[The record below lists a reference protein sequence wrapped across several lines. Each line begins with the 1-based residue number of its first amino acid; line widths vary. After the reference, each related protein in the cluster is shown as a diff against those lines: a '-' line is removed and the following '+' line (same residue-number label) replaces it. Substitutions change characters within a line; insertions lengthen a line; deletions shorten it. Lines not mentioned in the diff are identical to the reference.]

1 MSEASLSDV
10 ARRTHN
16 YLRLALAG
24 MVGVV
29 LVAVT
34 VESIR
39 RQELLPTISHYY
51 YTPARNMLVA
61 ALIAASLVMIA
72 LSGRNLESVLLDVAA
87 PFAPLV
93 ALVPTHIASGDV
105 AGVAVDCAAS
115 CVPAH
120 AVPDVANGV
129 ITYLIGLVAVLA
141 VGGVIWLREPVPP
154 GGAPLPRRRG
164 LTIALAVGLAVGIA
178 VIATALIDVDGE
190 PALLRFVHF
199 PAAGLFVLAFSAV
212 PLAHVLARSGA
223 RPARWERAVYLAVI
237 AALAVALVLGLL
249 GLTTPGIGWPAI
261 FWAEALA
268 LVAFAVFWVVQTVRR
283 WDEPDPPSLR

>member
-1 MSEASLSDV
+1 MSAAALSEV

-29 LVAVT
+29 LVTVA

-61 ALIAASLVMIA
+61 ALITASIAMIA
-72 LSGRNLESVLLDVAA
+72 LSGRNVESVLLDVAA

-93 ALVPTHIASGDV
+93 ALVPTHIAPGDIP
-105 AGVAVDCAAS
+105 GVVVDCVAS

-120 AVPDVANGV
+120 EVPGVVNGV
-129 ITYLIGLVAVLA
+129 ITYLAGLVAVLA
-141 VGGVIWLREPVPP
+141 VGVLIWLRERAPT
-154 GGAPLPRRRG
+154 GTEPLPRRRG
-164 LTIALAVGLAVGIA
+164 VAIALAVGLAVGIA
-178 VIATALIDVDGE
+178 VVVAALVEVDGE

-199 PAAGLFVLAFSAV
+199 PAAGLFVLTFSAV
-212 PLAHVLARSGA
+212 PLVHVLARSGP
-223 RPARWERAVYLAVI
+223 RPPAWERAVYLGVI
-237 AALAVALVLGLL
+237 AALAVALVLGVVALA
-249 GLTTPGIGWPAI
+249 TPGIAWPAI
-261 FWAEALA
+261 FWAEVLA
-268 LVAFAVFWVVQTVRR
+268 LVAFAVFWIVQTVQR
-283 WDEPDPPSLR
+283 WDESDPPSLR